1 MAIAFYTAENAEIY
15 NRMLAVHFSCSN
27 ASELMIVFFRYITV
41 SLFVLSA
48 GFVGTVCSAQV
59 GVNDTIRLGAVVEN
73 GQTYPM
79 AFLPEF
85 TRTAFYINEEARVRR
100 NRLRRDIYIV
110 YPYALTAAAILKDV
124 HTTLDTLE
132 RRRDRKKY
140 LRETD
145 RKLDV
150 AFKQPLKNLT
160 VDQGHVLV
168 KLINRQ
174 AGQNCYSIIREL
186 RGGFNAVLWQSVGV
200 MFNNNLRKEYDPSG
214 DDAEIEDIVQVLEGS
229 ANYRYHLYMQNE
241 LMKTIPQTASRK

>member
-1 MAIAFYTAENAEIY
+1 MLYSRKCRNLQKAWWDPRRRGMSKMPMIAF
-15 NRMLAVHFSCSN
+15 NRH
-27 ASELMIVFFRYITV
+27 II
-41 SLFVLSA
+41 SLLVLSISFA
-48 GFVGTVCSAQV
+48 GTVCYAQG
-59 GVNDTIRLGAVVEN
+59 GVNDTIRLGAIVEN

-110 YPYALTAAAILKDV
+110 YPYALAAATILKDV
-124 HTTLDTLE
+124 HGTLDTLDS
-132 RRRDRKKY
+132 RRDRKRY

-214 DDAEIEDIVQVLEGS
+214 NDAEIEDIVQVLEGS

>member
-1 MAIAFYTAENAEIY
+1 MYLIAGLCFQFLVYKCA
-15 NRMLAVHFSCSN
+15 
-27 ASELMIVFFRYITV
+27 
-41 SLFVLSA
+41 
-48 GFVGTVCSAQV
+48 AQT
-59 GVNDTIRLGAVVEN
+59 GANDTIRLGAFVEN
-73 GQTYPM
+73 GKVYPM

-85 TRTAFYINEEARVRR
+85 TKTALYLDNDARLRR
-100 NRLRRDIYIV
+100 DRLRRDIYIV
-110 YPYALTAAAILKDV
+110 YPYALTAASILGDV
-124 HTTLDTLE
+124 HKTLDTLE
-132 RRRDRKKY
+132 GRRERKRY

-186 RGGFNAVLWQSVGV
+186 KGGFHAVIWQSVGV
-200 MFNNNLRKEYDPSG
+200 LFNNNLRHEYDPEG
-214 DDAEIEDIVQVLEGS
+214 VDAEIEGIVQVLEGS

-241 LMKTIPQTASRK
+241 LMKTIPQTASRR

>member
-1 MAIAFYTAENAEIY
+1 MPMISFYRHI
-15 NRMLAVHFSCSN
+15 
-27 ASELMIVFFRYITV
+27 I
-41 SLFVLSA
+41 SLFLLSISFA
-48 GFVGTVCSAQV
+48 GTFCYAQV

-85 TRTAFYINEEARVRR
+85 TRTAFYINEEARVHR

-200 MFNNNLRKEYDPSG
+200 MFNNNLRKEYDPAG
-214 DDAEIEDIVQVLEGS
+214 DDAEIEEIVQVLEGS

>member
-1 MAIAFYTAENAEIY
+1 M
-15 NRMLAVHFSCSN
+15 
-27 ASELMIVFFRYITV
+27 
-41 SLFVLSA
+41 SA
-48 GFVGTVCSAQV
+48 GFFGTVCSAQV

-100 NRLRRDIYIV
+100 NILRRDIYIV

>member
-1 MAIAFYTAENAEIY
+1 MQTV
-15 NRMLAVHFSCSN
+15 RFSCST
-27 ASELMIVFFRYITV
+27 ASRLMIVYFRYIIV
-41 SLFVLSA
+41 SLFVLSFSFA
-48 GFVGTVCSAQV
+48 GTVCSAQV

-200 MFNNNLRKEYDPSG
+200 MFNNNLRKEYDPAG
-214 DDAEIEDIVQVLEGS
+214 DDAEIEEIVQVLEGS